1 MTTPSVLPYDNVA
14 LPWYAVRVR
23 SHCEHMAS
31 SMLESKGYERF
42 LPLVRSRRR
51 WSDRVKEL
59 QVPLFPGYV
68 FCQFDAAHRVP
79 VLECPGVV
87 GIVGFGSHPVAIPG
101 DEIRSIQTMLASSL
115 HVEPYPFLAPGQ
127 KIRIDCGPL
136 AGVEGVVVEM
146 KNHFR
151 LVASVT
157 LLQRSVSV
165 EIDREWA
172 CPLPAAHHRPTLVP
186 LPVPSHAS
194 THS

>member
-1 MTTPSVLPYDNVA
+1 
-14 LPWYAVRVR
+14 
-23 SHCEHMAS
+23 MAS
-31 SMLESKGYERF
+31 SMLDSKGYERF

-51 WSDRVKEL
+51 WSDRVREL
-59 QVPLFPGYV
+59 QVPLFAGYV
-68 FCQFDAAHRVP
+68 FSRFDAAHRVP

-87 GIVGFGSHPVAIPG
+87 GIVGFGSHPVPIPG

-115 HVEPYPFLAPGQ
+115 HVEPYPILAPGQ
-127 KIRIDCGPL
+127 KIRVDRGPL
-136 AGVEGVVVEM
+136 AGVEGVIVEM

-172 CPLPAAHHRPTLVP
+172 CPVPAAHPRLSLVSP
-186 LPVPSHAS
+186 SVPFHAR